1 MNKNIVLIGF
11 MGSGK
16 SMVARELG
24 KRLKA
29 QVVATDDLAQARE
42 KETIH
47 EIFKS
52 KGEAYFRNLETE
64 IIKEVS
70 LRRGI
75 IIDCGGGVVLR
86 KENLQ
91 DLKTNGIVFY
101 LQATPEVIYQRIK
114 NEGHRPLLKA
124 PDPLGCIKELYQQR
138 LPLYN
143 QADYTIDANDA
154 SIEGPVVEIMRHLDE
169 FIPPKR

>member
-16 SMVARELG
+16 SMIAREVG
-24 KRLKA
+24 KRLKRD
-29 QVVATDDLAQARE
+29 VVATDDLAQA
-42 KETIH
+42 KEGQTIH

-52 KGEAYFRNLETE
+52 KGEAYFRNLESE
-64 IIKEVS
+64 IVKEVS

-75 IIDCGGGVVLR
+75 IIDCGGGVVLCQ
-86 KENLQ
+86 ENLPN
-91 DLKTNGIVFY
+91 LKTNGIVFY

-114 NEGHRPLLKA
+114 NEGHRPLLKT

-154 SIEGPVVEIMRHLDE
+154 SIEGPVVEILKK
-169 FIPPKR
+169 I

>member
-16 SMVARELG
+16 SMIARELG
-24 KRLKA
+24 DRLKA
-29 QVVATDDLAQARE
+29 PVVATDDLAQA
-42 KETIH
+42 KEGKSVH

-52 KGEAYFRNLETE
+52 KGEAYFRNLEAE

-70 LRRGI
+70 LRRGV
-75 IIDCGGGVVLR
+75 IIDCGGGVVLH
-86 KENLQ
+86 KENLKL
-91 DLKTNGIVFY
+91 LKTNGIVFY
-101 LQATPEVIYQRIK
+101 LQATPQVIYQRIK
-114 NEGHRPLLKA
+114 NEGHRPLLKV
-124 PDPLGCIKELYQQR
+124 PDPLGRIKELYQQR

-154 SIEGPVVEIMRHLDE
+154 SIEGPVVEILKK
-169 FIPPKR
+169 I

>member
-1 MNKNIVLIGF
+1 MEKNIVLIGF

-16 SMVARELG
+16 SMVALELG
-24 KRLKA
+24 KRLKRD
-29 QVVATDDLAQARE
+29 VIATDALAEA
-42 KETIH
+42 KEGQSIH
-47 EIFKS
+47 DIFKS
-52 KGEAYFRNLETE
+52 KGEAYFRNLESE

-70 LRRGI
+70 LRRDI

-86 KENLQ
+86 KENLPH
-91 DLKTNGIVFY
+91 LKTNGIVFY

-114 NEGHRPLLKA
+114 NEKHRPLLKG
-124 PDPLGCIKELYQQR
+124 PDPLGCIKELYNQR

-143 QADYTIDANDA
+143 QADFTIDANDA

-169 FIPPKR
+169 FLPPKR

>member
-1 MNKNIVLIGF
+1 MNKNIALIGF

-16 SMVARELG
+16 SMIARELG
-24 KRLKA
+24 IRLKA
-29 QVVATDDLAQARE
+29 QVVATDDLAEARE
-42 KETIH
+42 GKSIH

-52 KGEAYFRNLETE
+52 KGEAYFRDLETA

-70 LRRGI
+70 LRQGI

-86 KENLQ
+86 KENLKF
-91 DLKTNGIVFY
+91 LKTNGIVFY
-101 LQATPEVIYQRIK
+101 LEATPEVIYERIK
-114 NEGHRPLLKA
+114 NEKHRPLLKA

-154 SIEGPVVEIMRHLDE
+154 SIEGPVVEILKK
-169 FIPPKR
+169 I

>member
-1 MNKNIVLIGF
+1 M
-11 MGSGK
+11 
-16 SMVARELG
+16 
-24 KRLKA
+24 
-29 QVVATDDLAQARE
+29 
-42 KETIH
+42 TIH

-52 KGEAYFRNLETE
+52 KGEAYFRDLEAE

-70 LRRGI
+70 LRQGI

-91 DLKTNGIVFY
+91 NLKTNGIVFY
-101 LQATPEVIYQRIK
+101 LQAAPEVIYQRIK
-114 NEGHRPLLKA
+114 HEKHRPLLKT

-143 QADYTIDANDA
+143 QADLLIDANDA
-154 SIEGPVVEIMRHLDE
+154 SIEGPVVEILKK
-169 FIPPKR
+169 I

>member
-16 SMVARELG
+16 SMIARELA
-24 KRLKA
+24 KRLK
-29 QVVATDDLAQARE
+29 VDVLATDDLIEA
-42 KETIH
+42 KEGESINA
-47 EIFKS
+47 IFRS
-52 KGEAYFRNLETE
+52 KGETYFRNAESK
-64 IIKEVS
+64 IIKEIS
-70 LRRGI
+70 QRRGI

-91 DLKTNGIVFY
+91 ELKTNGIVFY

-114 NEGHRPLLKA
+114 NEGHRPLLKV
-124 PDPLGCIKELYQQR
+124 PDPLGFITKLHNQR

-143 QADYTIDANDA
+143 QADHVIDANDA
-154 SIEGPVVEIMRHLDE
+154 SIEGPVVEIIRVIASEAKQSL
-169 FIPPKR
+169 

>member
-16 SMVARELG
+16 SMIARELG
-24 KRLKA
+24 IRLK
-29 QVVATDDLAQARE
+29 VEVIATDALSEA
-42 KETIH
+42 KENMSIH
-47 EIFKS
+47 EIFQS
-52 KGEAYFRNLETE
+52 KGEAYFRDVESG

-75 IIDCGGGVVLR
+75 VIDCGGGVVLL

-91 DLKTNGIVFY
+91 HLKTNGIVFY

-114 NEGHRPLLKA
+114 HESHRPLLKT
-124 PDPLGCIKELYQQR
+124 PDPLGCINELYQQR
-138 LPLYN
+138 LPLYS
-143 QADYTIDANDA
+143 QADFTIDANDA
-154 SIEGPVVEIMRHLDE
+154 SIEGPIIEIL
-169 FIPPKR
+169 KRI

>member
-16 SMVARELG
+16 SMIARQLG
-24 KRLKA
+24 QRLKVE
-29 QVVATDDLAQARE
+29 VVATDRLIEAKEGQA
-42 KETIH
+42 ID

-52 KGEAYFRNLETE
+52 KGETYFRNIERD
-64 IIKEVS
+64 IIKDVS

-75 IIDCGGGVVLR
+75 VIDCGGGVVCV

-91 DLKTNGIVFY
+91 NLKTNGIVFY

-114 NEGHRPLLKA
+114 HESHRPLLKVS
-124 PDPLGCIKELYQQR
+124 DPLGHIKELYQHR

-143 QADYTIDANDA
+143 QADYVIDANDA
-154 SIEGPVVEIMRHLDE
+154 SIEGPVAEILKK
-169 FIPPKR
+169 IL

>member
-16 SMVARELG
+16 SMIARELG
-24 KRLKA
+24 DRLKA
-29 QVVATDDLAQARE
+29 PVVATDDLAQAQE
-42 KETIH
+42 GKSVH

-52 KGEAYFRNLETE
+52 KGEAYFRNLEAE

-70 LRRGI
+70 LRRGV
-75 IIDCGGGVVLR
+75 IIDCGGGVVLH
-86 KENLQ
+86 KENLKL
-91 DLKTNGIVFY
+91 LKTNGIVFY

-114 NEGHRPLLKA
+114 NEGHRPLLKV
-124 PDPLGCIKELYQQR
+124 PDPLGRIKELYQQR

-143 QADYTIDANDA
+143 QADHIIDANDA
-154 SIEGPVVEIMRHLDE
+154 SIEGPVVEILSK
-169 FIPPKR
+169 IN

>member
-1 MNKNIVLIGF
+1 MNKNIALIGF

-24 KRLKA
+24 IRLKA
-29 QVVATDDLAQARE
+29 QVVATDDLAEARE
-42 KETIH
+42 GATIH

-70 LRRGI
+70 QRRGI
-75 IIDCGGGVVLR
+75 IIDCGGGVVLSP
-86 KENLQ
+86 ENLKL
-91 DLKTNGIVFY
+91 LKTYGIIFY
-101 LQATPEVIYQRIK
+101 LQAAPEVIYQRIK
-114 NEGHRPLLKA
+114 NEKHRPLLKV
-124 PDPLGCIKELYQQR
+124 PDPLGRIKELYQQR

-154 SIEGPVVEIMRHLDE
+154 SIEGPVVEIL
-169 FIPPKR
+169 KRI

>member
-1 MNKNIVLIGF
+1 LDKNVVLIGF

-16 SMVARELG
+16 SLVARELG

-29 QVVATDDLAQARE
+29 EVVVTDTLAEAQE
-42 KETIH
+42 GMTVTD
-47 EIFKS
+47 IFKS
-52 KGEAYFRNLETE
+52 KGEEYFRNLEQD
-64 IIKEVS
+64 IVKKVS
-70 LRRGI
+70 LRQGI
-75 IIDCGGGVVLR
+75 VIDCGGGVVLH
-86 KENLQ
+86 KDNLKF
-91 DLKTNGIVFY
+91 LKTNGIVFY

-114 NEGHRPLLKA
+114 NEKHRPLLRV

-154 SIEGPVVEIMRHLDE
+154 SIEGPVVEIL
-169 FIPPKR
+169 KRI

>member
-1 MNKNIVLIGF
+1 LDKNIVLIGF

-16 SMVARELG
+16 SKVACELG

-29 QVVATDDLAQARE
+29 EVVATDALAEA
-42 KETIH
+42 KEGRSVH
-47 EIFKS
+47 EIFES
-52 KGEAYFRNLETE
+52 KGEPYFRDLEAE
-64 IIKEVS
+64 IIKESS

-91 DLKTNGIVFY
+91 LLKANGIVFY
-101 LQATPEVIYQRIK
+101 LQAAPEVIYQRIK
-114 NEGHRPLLKA
+114 NEKHRPLLNV

-138 LPLYN
+138 LPLYD
-143 QADYTIDANDA
+143 QADHVIDANDA
-154 SIEGPVVEIMRHLDE
+154 SIEGPIVEIL
-169 FIPPKR
+169 KRI